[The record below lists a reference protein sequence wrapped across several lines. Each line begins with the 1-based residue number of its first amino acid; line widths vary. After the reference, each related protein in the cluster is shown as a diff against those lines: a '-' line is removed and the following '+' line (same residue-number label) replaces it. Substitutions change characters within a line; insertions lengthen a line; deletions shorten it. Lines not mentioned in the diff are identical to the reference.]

1 MTPSWRVTVLILSCT
16 IVLLVAA
23 YWSTAQSMAKLWF
36 TSTYSYAG
44 FILPISLY
52 LVWRIRRD
60 LASSVPSPSFWIL
73 PLVPALAFAWLL
85 GEMTSTAVIQHFFL
99 VAMIVTLIWGEIGT
113 PAARVLGMPL
123 VFLFLAVP
131 MGDSLIPWLQ
141 DFSAWFAMK
150 LLDLTKVPALLEGRI
165 ITIPGGRWEVAEACS
180 GIRYL
185 LATIT
190 IGFVYAAITYRKWGR
205 RLAFL
210 LASALIPVLANGLRV
225 YGIILTDYLGGTRIA
240 RSADHILAGW
250 LFLSIITVLLF
261 AVGMR
266 WREEAP
272 KLPSKDFSSEG
283 EFTRHASLEKKAPN
297 SVSRL
302 ILFAV
307 VALALASAAPLA
319 ATLFSQKS
327 DTTNPNLRAPSVSLP
342 WSPTGRDLFG
352 WRPVM
357 LAPDA
362 EVLESYEW
370 EGHVVKL
377 YVAYYESGGK
387 DAKLVSST
395 NSLFDRFRWQRV
407 GEGSSEARIEGK
419 LIRVHQISVRSPAA
433 SLLLWHW
440 YWADGKF
447 TSGEYEAKW
456 LLAKSR
462 LMRSRLGSALIVAAI
477 EEQPGDFSATAIL
490 GNFVDHLSL
499 SESLRSPTPNEG
511 SGLPPRR
518 NTGSPCAGCS
528 DFDYGEFE
536 MLSKVS
542 LASTEPLNGSP
553 DRKAVRNS
561 LFASDFFPAFK

>member
-1 MTPSWRVTVLILSCT
+1 MTRSWRVTVLILSCT

-23 YWSTAQSMAKLWF
+23 YWSTAQSMAKQWF

-52 LVWRIRRD
+52 LGWRIRRD
-60 LASSVPSPSFWIL
+60 LESSVPSPSFWIL
-73 PLVPALAFAWLL
+73 ALVPVLAFAWLL

-99 VAMIVTLIWGEIGT
+99 VAMIVALICGEIGT
-113 PAARVLGMPL
+113 PAARVLVMPL
-123 VFLFLAVP
+123 ILLFFAVP

-185 LATIT
+185 LATVT
-190 IGFVYAAITYRKWGR
+190 IGFVYAAITYRTWGR
-205 RLAFL
+205 RVAFL
-210 LASALIPVLANGLRV
+210 VASALIPILANGLRV

-272 KLPSKDFSSEG
+272 AVSSKDFSREG
-283 EFTRHASLEKKAPN
+283 EFTRRASLEKKAPN

-307 VALALASAAPLA
+307 VALTLAGAAPLA

-327 DTTNPNLRAPSVSLP
+327 DATNPTLLAPSVSLP

-357 LAPDA
+357 LAPNA
-362 EVLESYEW
+362 ELLEAYEW

-377 YVAYYESGGK
+377 YVAYYESEGK
-387 DAKLVSST
+387 DAKLVSSA
-395 NSLFDRFRWQRV
+395 NSLFDRFRWQRI

-419 LIRVHQISVRSPAA
+419 LIRVHQVSVRSPRA

-440 YWADGKF
+440 YWADGEF

-456 LLAKSR
+456 LLAKSK

-477 EEQPGDFSATAIL
+477 EEEPGDSSATAIL
-490 GNFVDHLSL
+490 ENFVDHLSL
-499 SESLRSPTPNEG
+499 SESLRSLTPNEG
-511 SGLPPRR
+511 SRLPPR
-518 NTGSPCAGCS
+518 
-528 DFDYGEFE
+528 
-536 MLSKVS
+536 
-542 LASTEPLNGSP
+542 
-553 DRKAVRNS
+553 
-561 LFASDFFPAFK
+561 